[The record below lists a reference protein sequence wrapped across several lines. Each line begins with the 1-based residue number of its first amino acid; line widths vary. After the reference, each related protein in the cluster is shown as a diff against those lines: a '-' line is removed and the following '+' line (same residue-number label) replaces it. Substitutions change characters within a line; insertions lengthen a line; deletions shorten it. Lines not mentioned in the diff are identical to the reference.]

1 MPTPQ
6 LANPE
11 SSPERPAERRAEQRA
26 ERWQVEVFFDGDC
39 PLCKRE
45 INWLR
50 KRDKGDLVKFTD
62 IAAASFDATQLG
74 KTQDELMARIH
85 GRLPDGTWIEG
96 VEVFRRLYS
105 AVGLGWL
112 VAPTRLPL
120 IRNLLD
126 LGYRI
131 FARYRLLLPGRCD
144 SGKCAAGPAPA
155 PPGETPLPRTK
166 TPD

>member
-1 MPTPQ
+1 MPSAQTIQ
-6 LANPE
+6 SEDSLR
-11 SSPERPAERRAEQRA
+11 RPAVERSEN
-26 ERWQVEVFFDGDC
+26 WQVEVFFDGDC

-50 KRDKGDLVKFTD
+50 KRDKRQQVKFTD
-62 IAAASFDATQLG
+62 IAAAEFDAPALG

-85 GRLPDGTWIEG
+85 GRLPSGAWIEG

-126 LGYRI
+126 LGYRV
-131 FARYRLLLPGRCD
+131 FARYRLRLTGRCD
-144 SGKCAAGPAPA
+144 SGKCATSKSA
-155 PPGETPLPRTK
+155 
-166 TPD
+166 